1 MVDKFGVFIKSLK
14 SKHLSVVSFGGK
26 IKKINRQHAKKNLKS
41 LEVIA
46 IIILYSSLD
55 KRENICYHSSKK
67 EVAFDNYLGDIVE
80 CVVFV
85 FLENTV

>member
-1 MVDKFGVFIKSLK
+1 MP
-14 SKHLSVVSFGGK
+14 VVSFGGK
-26 IKKINRQHAKKNLKS
+26 IRKIYWQHAKKTLKS

-67 EVAFDNYLGDIVE
+67 EVAFDDYLGDIVE

>member
-1 MVDKFGVFIKSLK
+1 M
-14 SKHLSVVSFGGK
+14 HLSVVTIGAK
-26 IKKINRQHAKKNLKS
+26 IDKINWQHAKKNLKS

-67 EVAFDNYLGDIVE
+67 EVAFDDYLGDIIE

-85 FLENTV
+85 FQESTI

>member
-1 MVDKFGVFIKSLK
+1 MVEEDAIYEKTLK
-14 SKHLSVVSFGGK
+14 SKHLSVVSVDGK
-26 IKKINRQHAKKNLKS
+26 IRKINWQHAKKTLKS

-67 EVAFDNYLGDIVE
+67 EVAFDDYLGDIVE

>member
-1 MVDKFGVFIKSLK
+1 MVDDVGTCKKALK

-26 IKKINRQHAKKNLKS
+26 IKKINWQHAKKTLKS

-67 EVAFDNYLGDIVE
+67 EVAFDDYLGDIVE

-85 FLENTV
+85 F

>member
-1 MVDKFGVFIKSLK
+1 MKVQETLESKQLIVVIVDE
-14 SKHLSVVSFGGK
+14 
-26 IKKINRQHAKKNLKS
+26 KINKINWQHAKKNLKS

-67 EVAFDNYLGDIVE
+67 EVAFDDCLGDIVE

-85 FLENTV
+85 F